1 MADTPP
7 FAIRFKV
14 RPADKDPDAPGATP
28 APGAPVA
35 EDRVAIYQDALAFAA
50 RVYTVIEL
58 AETERYYLRDQLDRK
73 SALVPQLIAQ
83 GLATADMRA
92 RRALYQRARQ
102 ATTDCATILDM
113 LGERGTIEP
122 EALGPARALAQAVL
136 AQLLA
141 LTVAPPRVW

>member
-7 FAIRFKV
+7 FAIRFKA
-14 RPADKDPDAPGATP
+14 RPADRDPDAP
-28 APGAPVA
+28 APGDPVPP
-35 EDRVAIYQDALAFAA
+35 DRVAIYQAALAFAA

-83 GLATADMRA
+83 GLATPDMRE

-122 EALGPARALAQAVL
+122 EALAPARALAQAVI